1 MMAANDIGVRLRDLN
16 DSLNALEHDLSRR
29 KTPPEGLGEF
39 KDAVDEIRTNLIAVI
54 TATHSGNYD
63 ESIGQFRMH
72 RGNQVCQNLLAD
84 VIDGTVTGDT
94 DGFEECY
101 QAVKNLYEQLTPTV
115 TD

>member
-1 MMAANDIGVRLRDLN
+1 MTQADIGIRLRDLN
-16 DSLNALEHDLSRR
+16 DSLTALEHDLSRR

-39 KDAVDEIRTNLIAVI
+39 KDAVDEIRTNLIAVV
-54 TATHSGNYD
+54 TATHSGRYD
-63 ESIGQFRMH
+63 ASIGQFRMH

-94 DGFEECY
+94 EGFEECY
-101 QAVKNLYEQLTPTV
+101 QAVKNLYDQLTLTE